1 MSGLFEYRIK
11 THDNLSSIILN
22 MYGAPY
28 GSKDYQRVLTHIM
41 TLNKH
46 ISDPNRIKAGD
57 IIWLSALPKS
67 STQLNTQRNNALP
80 PKSIAKLRTYPA
92 SKPQISS
99 SPPHKVLPPN
109 ILSYNQPPKSI
120 SNQVPPQHADMF
132 WALAW
137 LENNANMITIPGG
150 TLMGATGN
158 LMSKGNIKLIE
169 NINDLYANYKNGV
182 ISKGQYDGRRKKH
195 LDLLKKNVG
204 PMEKLLFGNKT
215 THQSIRIARSGGLPA
230 NAHIVKQAEKLNK
243 IAQASKVG
251 GHVLVGVG
259 LTASC
264 IQIANTQDQHEKNEI
279 FVESITSTAVGMGT
293 SALVGLFLV
302 SNPIGWGT
310 AIVLAAG
317 STAVGY
323 ASGKV
328 AKGFYNSSESKPNLV
343 ASTGIEAICSK

>member
-1 MSGLFEYRIK
+1 
-11 THDNLSSIILN
+11 
-22 MYGAPY
+22 
-28 GSKDYQRVLTHIM
+28 M

-80 PKSIAKLRTYPA
+80 PKSIAKLGTYPA
-92 SKPQISS
+92 SKPQMSS

-215 THQSIRIARSGGLPA
+215 THQSIRIARNGGLPA

-279 FVESITSTAVGMGT
+279 FVESI
-293 SALVGLFLV
+293 L
-302 SNPIGWGT
+302 
-310 AIVLAAG
+310 
-317 STAVGY
+317 
-323 ASGKV
+323 
-328 AKGFYNSSESKPNLV
+328 
-343 ASTGIEAICSK
+343 

>member
-1 MSGLFEYRIK
+1 MVI
-11 THDNLSSIILN
+11 
-22 MYGAPY
+22 
-28 GSKDYQRVLTHIM
+28 
-41 TLNKH
+41 
-46 ISDPNRIKAGD
+46 
-57 IIWLSALPKS
+57 S
-67 STQLNTQRNNALP
+67 STQIKHPTYTQRNNASP
-80 PKSIAKLRTYPA
+80 PKSIAKLGTYPA

-204 PMEKLLFGNKT
+204 PMDMEKLLFGNKT